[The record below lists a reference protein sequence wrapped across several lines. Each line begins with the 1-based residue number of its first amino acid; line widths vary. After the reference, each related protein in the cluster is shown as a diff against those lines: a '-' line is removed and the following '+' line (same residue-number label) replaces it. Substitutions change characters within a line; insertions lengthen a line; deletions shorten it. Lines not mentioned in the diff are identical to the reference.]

1 MTHHIHHTY
10 DEILPASSPGLE
22 VHVEYNCESEIEID
36 DDGNEESNRLLSISA
51 RVGSRLLYLS
61 LELKSP
67 LESDGQQA
75 REFLARLRENA
86 RQALWAKALEEAKKA
101 GYIAADLNMA
111 ALRWMKTGKAR
122 LLEPLSKPEKPF
134 VI

>member
-10 DEILPASSPGLE
+10 DEILPASSGLE
-22 VHVEYNCESEIEID
+22 IHVEYCCESEIEIN

-51 RVGSRLLYLS
+51 RVGGRILYLS
-61 LELKSP
+61 LELKFP

-101 GYIAADLNMA
+101 GYEGFDAGFAAE
-111 ALRWMKTGKAR
+111 RWMRTGSAK
-122 LLEPLSKPEKPF
+122 LPVSFPLEKPF